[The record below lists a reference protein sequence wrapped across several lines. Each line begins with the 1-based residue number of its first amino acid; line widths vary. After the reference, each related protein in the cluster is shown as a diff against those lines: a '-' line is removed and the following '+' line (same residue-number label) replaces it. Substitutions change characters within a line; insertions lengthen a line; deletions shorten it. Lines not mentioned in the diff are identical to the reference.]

1 MKTCIDGLSQTISLK
16 GNMPSP
22 LAGHLESR
30 AVRLKT
36 SIGVRIY
43 YLELASL
50 QHEAMLHPEPQDLI
64 EHGKSGSFAELP
76 TFAAVVELH

>member
-1 MKTCIDGLSQTISLK
+1 
-16 GNMPSP
+16 
-22 LAGHLESR
+22 
-30 AVRLKT
+30 VRLKT

-76 TFAAVVELH
+76 IFAAVVELH

>member
-1 MKTCIDGLSQTISLK
+1 
-16 GNMPSP
+16 MPSP
-22 LAGHLESR
+22 LAGHLISR
-30 AVRLKT
+30 GVRLKT

-50 QHEAMLHPEPQDLI
+50 RYEAMLHPEPQGLI
-64 EHGKSGSFAELP
+64 EHGKSGSFTELP